1 MTTTSAKQP
10 RMKPSGGGISIN
22 PSESGAAVILLAV
35 ALSIVMLALLATAAS
50 LTHSVQQP
58 HVNQEQQDYLATVR
72 TRIGA
77 YYYEN
82 AWALS
87 QSTTFPLSGNALL
100 TDSDVV
106 PRYNIQICVSGENF
120 LGTYQIPYF
129 NIWLWVPPAGGGSDA
144 TCSGGTF
151 TPNNVTNYTEY
162 SGATAQTELLKASEE
177 QVDEVGNDLV
187 AAFAAMQQSGGVHNA
202 NIDYFKPGNC
212 DGNNGGGMLSCAEN
226 WTNAPA
232 MGLKNMIGAG
242 TIFHRN
248 AWGQELQMVN
258 TNPIANDQT
267 IPFTI
272 YIRSPLPGGQYI
284 ENEYAEPLG

>member
-1 MTTTSAKQP
+1 MAIALAKQP
-10 RMKPSGGGISIN
+10 RMEPLDGGLN
-22 PSESGAAVILLAV
+22 NLSESGAAVILLAV
-35 ALSIVMLALLATAAS
+35 ALGMIMLALLATTAA

-58 HVNQEQQDYLATVR
+58 RVSDEQQTYLAETR

-77 YYYEN
+77 YYSEN

-87 QSTTFPLSGNALL
+87 QNAKFPLTDGELL

-106 PRYNIQICVSGENF
+106 RRYNIQVCVSAEHF
-120 LGTYQIPYF
+120 LVTYQIPYF
-129 NIWLWVPPAGGGSDA
+129 NIWLWVPPAGGGTDA
-144 TCSGGTF
+144 TCSGGYF

-162 SGATAQTELLKASEE
+162 SGAEAQTELLKSAEE
-177 QVDEVGNDLV
+177 QVDDAGSDLV

-226 WTNAPA
+226 WTNASG
-232 MGLKNMIGAG
+232 MGLRNMIGAG

-248 AWGQELQMVN
+248 GWGQELQMVN

-272 YIRSPLPGGQYI
+272 FIRSPLPGGQYI
-284 ENEYAEPLG
+284 ESEYAEPLG